1 MLISIGGQ
9 NGNWAWI
16 FASQDSINAFVA
28 SVVTIITTYNLDGV
42 DLDIES
48 YLATPRTVAN
58 TIIQLKT
65 AIGDDKLLIVSP

>member
-1 MLISIGGQ
+1 VLISIGGQ